1 MAGGMMSA
9 MAEPADSGK
18 MGKVLVALIAGGT
31 ILGLLVLSWTYP
43 ATAGPF
49 TAVFLLTGVVM
60 WLRSR
65 RSRT

>member
-1 MAGGMMSA
+1 MMNA
-9 MAEPADSGK
+9 MADPGGSLNVGK
-18 MGKVLVALIAGGT
+18 FLVALILGGT

-49 TAVFLLTGVVM
+49 TAVFLLTGVVV

>member
-1 MAGGMMSA
+1 
-9 MAEPADSGK
+9 